1 MCQFSVN
8 NMNAPMHLYGEIYIV
23 GDRDNSLA
31 AERHEITKDAKYLS
45 GRERIQTPG
54 RLIGEMTGGSLASAR
69 ATATRCRCPPDNWSG
84 VLRR

>member
-31 AERHEITKDAKYLS
+31 AERHEVTKDAKYLG

-54 RLIGEMTGGSLASAR
+54 RLIGENDRRVVGQCASHGDALSLS
-69 ATATRCRCPPDNWSG
+69 TR
-84 VLRR
+84 